1 MRISI
6 PKNHPRAVSLGIR
19 EMLVD
24 GLKAGLVVEEGLI
37 AHGRGETFDYLI
49 GEKTTPSA
57 IMAINTAAALLL
69 MSSHPIISVNGNFA
83 ALCGKEII
91 NLSRAC
97 GALIEVNLFYHSVRR
112 ERAIQNHLE
121 KLGATDVLGVGRD
134 RSAKIPNLNGERKR
148 VDPRGI
154 AVADTV
160 FVPLEDGDRTEA
172 LIRMGKKV
180 IAVDLNPLSRT
191 AVHATIC
198 IVDNV
203 VRVIPILIQMILEL
217 KGKNRHSLTSM
228 IRRFDKLR
236 NLNESLK
243 LIRLGGSEISATV

>member
-6 PKNHPRAVSLGIR
+6 PKDHPRAVSLGIR
-19 EMLVD
+19 EMIVD
-24 GLKAGLVVEEGLI
+24 GLKEGLVVEEGLI

-49 GEKTTPSA
+49 GEKTTPNA

-69 MSSHPIISVNGNFA
+69 SSRHPVISVNGNFA

-91 NLSRAC
+91 ELSRAC
-97 GALIEVNLFYHSVRR
+97 GAPIEVNLFYHSVRR
-112 ERAIQNHLE
+112 ERAIKSHLE
-121 KLGATDVLGVGRD
+121 RLGATDVLGVGRN
-134 RSAKIPNLNGERKR
+134 RTATIPNLNGERKR

-154 AVADTV
+154 ALADTV

-172 LIRMGKKV
+172 LIEMGKKV

-203 VRVIPILIQMILEL
+203 VRVIPILIQIILEL
-217 KGKNRHSLTSM
+217 KNKNRHSLTNM
-228 IRRFDKLR
+228 ISRFDNFR
-236 NLNESLK
+236 NLDESLR
-243 LIRLGGSEISATV
+243 LIRLGGSEISATI

>member
-6 PKNHPRAVSLGIR
+6 PKDHPRAVSLGIR
-19 EMLVD
+19 EMIVD
-24 GLKAGLVVEEGLI
+24 GLKEGLVVEEGLI

-49 GEKTTPSA
+49 GEKTTPNA

-69 MSSHPIISVNGNFA
+69 SSRHPVISVNGNFA

-91 NLSRAC
+91 ELSRAC
-97 GALIEVNLFYHSVRR
+97 GAPIEVNLFYHSVRR
-112 ERAIQNHLE
+112 ERAIKSHLE
-121 KLGATDVLGVGRD
+121 RLGATDVLGVGRD
-134 RSAKIPNLNGERKR
+134 RSATIPNLNGERKR

-154 AVADTV
+154 ALADTV

-172 LIRMGKKV
+172 LIKMGKKV

-203 VRVIPILIQMILEL
+203 VRVIPILIQIILEL
-217 KGKNRHSLTSM
+217 KNKNRHSLTNM
-228 IRRFDKLR
+228 ISRFDNFR
-236 NLNESLK
+236 NLDESLR
-243 LIRLGGSEISATV
+243 LIRLGGSEISATI

>member
-1 MRISI
+1 M
-6 PKNHPRAVSLGIR
+6 
-19 EMLVD
+19 
-24 GLKAGLVVEEGLI
+24 
-37 AHGRGETFDYLI
+37 
-49 GEKTTPSA
+49 
-57 IMAINTAAALLL
+57 
-69 MSSHPIISVNGNFA
+69 
-83 ALCGKEII
+83 
-91 NLSRAC
+91 
-97 GALIEVNLFYHSVRR
+97 
-112 ERAIQNHLE
+112 
-121 KLGATDVLGVGRD
+121 
-134 RSAKIPNLNGERKR
+134 KIPNLNGERKR

-172 LIRMGKKV
+172 LIRMGKRV

-203 VRVIPILIQMILEL
+203 VRVIPILIQIILET

-228 IRRFDKLR
+228 IERFDNLR

>member
-6 PKNHPRAVSLGIR
+6 PKDHPRAVSLGIR
-19 EMLVD
+19 EMIVD
-24 GLKAGLVVEEGLI
+24 GLKEGLVVEEGLI

-49 GEKTTPSA
+49 GEKTTPNA

-69 MSSHPIISVNGNFA
+69 SSRHPVISVNGNFA

-91 NLSRAC
+91 ELSRAC
-97 GALIEVNLFYHSVRR
+97 GAPIEVNLFYHSVRR
-112 ERAIQNHLE
+112 ERAIKSHLE
-121 KLGATDVLGVGRD
+121 RLGATDVLGVGRN
-134 RSAKIPNLNGERKR
+134 RTATIPNLNGERKR

-154 AVADTV
+154 ALADTV

-172 LIRMGKKV
+172 LIKMGKKV

-203 VRVIPILIQMILEL
+203 VRVIPILIQIILEL
-217 KGKNRHSLTSM
+217 KNKNRHSLTNM
-228 IRRFDKLR
+228 ISRFDNFR
-236 NLNESLK
+236 NLDESLR
-243 LIRLGGSEISATV
+243 LIRLGGSEISATI

>member
-6 PKNHPRAVSLGIR
+6 PKDHPRAVSLRIR

-24 GLKAGLVVEEGLI
+24 GLKSGLVAEEGLI

-49 GEKTTPSA
+49 GEKTTPNA

-69 MSSHPIISVNGNFA
+69 TSNHPIISVNGNFA

-91 NLSRAC
+91 ELSRAC

-112 ERAIQNHLE
+112 DRAIKNHLE
-121 KLGATDVLGVGRD
+121 GLGAANVLGVGRD
-134 RSAKIPNLNGERKR
+134 RVATIPNLKGERRR

-154 AVADTV
+154 SVADTV

-191 AVHATIC
+191 AVHSTIC

-203 VRVIPILIQMILEL
+203 VRVIPILIQMIMEL
-217 KGKNRHSLTSM
+217 KSKNRHSLTNM
-228 IRRFDKLR
+228 ISRFDNIS
-236 NLNESLK
+236 NLNESQR
-243 LIRLGGSEISATV
+243 LIRLGGSEISATI

>member
-6 PKNHPRAVSLGIR
+6 PKDHPRAVSLGIR
-19 EMLVD
+19 EMIVD
-24 GLKAGLVVEEGLI
+24 GLKEGLVVEEGLI

-49 GEKTTPSA
+49 GEKTTPNA

-69 MSSHPIISVNGNFA
+69 SSRHPVISVNGNFA

-91 NLSRAC
+91 ELSGAC
-97 GALIEVNLFYHSVRR
+97 GAPIEVNLFYHSVRR
-112 ERAIQNHLE
+112 ERAIKSHLE
-121 KLGATDVLGVGRD
+121 RLGATDVLGVGRN
-134 RSAKIPNLNGERKR
+134 RTATIPNLNGERKR

-154 AVADTV
+154 ALADTV

-172 LIRMGKKV
+172 LIKMGKKV

-203 VRVIPILIQMILEL
+203 VRVIPILIQIILEL
-217 KGKNRHSLTSM
+217 KNKNRHSLTNM
-228 IRRFDKLR
+228 ISRFDNFR
-236 NLNESLK
+236 NLDESLR
-243 LIRLGGSEISATV
+243 LIRLGGSEISATI

>member
-1 MRISI
+1 MRIRI
-6 PKNHPRAVSLGIR
+6 PKNHPRAVSLRIR

-37 AHGRGETFDYLI
+37 AHGRGETFDYLM

-69 MSSHPIISVNGNFA
+69 TSTHPIISVNGNFA

-97 GALIEVNLFYHSVRR
+97 GALIEVNLFYHSARR
-112 ERAIQNHLE
+112 ERTIKNHLE
-121 KLGATDVLGVGRD
+121 KLGATNVLGVGKD
-134 RSAKIPNLNGERKR
+134 RNAKIPNLNGERKR

-203 VRVIPILIQMILEL
+203 VRVIPILIQIILEL

-228 IRRFDKLR
+228 IKRFDNLR

>member
-6 PKNHPRAVSLGIR
+6 PKDHPRATSLRIR

-24 GLKAGLVVEEGLI
+24 GLKLGLVAEEGLI
-37 AHGRGETFDYLI
+37 AHGRGEAFDYLI

-57 IMAINTAAALLL
+57 IVAINAAAAMFLT
-69 MSSHPIISVNGNFA
+69 SNHPIISVNGNFA

-91 NLSRAC
+91 ELNRAC
-97 GALIEVNLFYHSVRR
+97 GAQVEVNIFYHSMRR
-112 ERAIQNHLE
+112 ERAIKNHLQR
-121 KLGATDVLGVGRD
+121 LGATDILGVDRD
-134 RSAKIPNLNGERKR
+134 RTAIIPNLNGERKQ

-160 FVPLEDGDRTEA
+160 FVPLEDGDRTDA

-180 IAVDLNPLSRT
+180 VAVDLNPLSRT
-191 AVHATIC
+191 AVRATIC

-203 VRVIPILIQMILEL
+203 VRVIPILIQRILEL
-217 KGKNRHSLTSM
+217 KSSNRDSLTNILNS
-228 IRRFDKLR
+228 FDNIR
-236 NLNESLK
+236 NLNESLR
-243 LIRLGGSEISATV
+243 LIRIGGSEISATT

>member
-6 PKNHPRAVSLGIR
+6 PKDHPRAVSLGIR
-19 EMLVD
+19 EMIVD
-24 GLKAGLVVEEGLI
+24 GLKEGLVVEEGLI

-49 GEKTTPSA
+49 GEKTTPNA

-69 MSSHPIISVNGNFA
+69 SSRHPVISVNGNFA

-91 NLSRAC
+91 ELSRAC
-97 GALIEVNLFYHSVRR
+97 GAPIEVNLFYHSVRR
-112 ERAIQNHLE
+112 ERAIKSHLE
-121 KLGATDVLGVGRD
+121 RLGATDVLGVGRN
-134 RSAKIPNLNGERKR
+134 RTATIPNLNGERKR

-154 AVADTV
+154 ALADTV

-172 LIRMGKKV
+172 LIKMGKKV

-203 VRVIPILIQMILEL
+203 VRVIPILIQIILEL
-217 KGKNRHSLTSM
+217 KNKNRHSLTNM
-228 IRRFDKLR
+228 ISRFDNFR
-236 NLNESLK
+236 NLGESLR
-243 LIRLGGSEISATV
+243 LIRLGGSEISATI

>member
-6 PKNHPRAVSLGIR
+6 PKDHPRAVSLGIR
-19 EMLVD
+19 EMIVD
-24 GLKAGLVVEEGLI
+24 GLKGGLVVEEGLI

-49 GEKTTPSA
+49 GEKTTPNA

-69 MSSHPIISVNGNFA
+69 SSRHPVISVNGNFA

-91 NLSRAC
+91 ELSRAC
-97 GALIEVNLFYHSVRR
+97 GAPIEVNLFYHSVRR
-112 ERAIQNHLE
+112 ERAIKSHLE
-121 KLGATDVLGVGRD
+121 RLGATDVLGVGRN
-134 RSAKIPNLNGERKR
+134 RTATIPNLNGERKR

-154 AVADTV
+154 ALADTV

-172 LIRMGKKV
+172 LIKMGKKV

-203 VRVIPILIQMILEL
+203 VRVIPILIQIILEL
-217 KGKNRHSLTSM
+217 KNKNRHSLTNM
-228 IRRFDKLR
+228 ISRFDNFR
-236 NLNESLK
+236 NLDESLR
-243 LIRLGGSEISATV
+243 LIRLGGSEISATI

>member
-6 PKNHPRAVSLGIR
+6 PKDHPRAVSLGIR

-24 GLKAGLVVEEGLI
+24 GLKSGLVVEEGLI

-49 GEKTTPSA
+49 GEKTTPNA
-57 IMAINTAAALLL
+57 IMAINSAAALLL
-69 MSSHPIISVNGNFA
+69 TSRQTIISVNGNFA

-91 NLSRAC
+91 ELSRVC
-97 GALIEVNLFYHSVRR
+97 GALIEVNLFYHSALR
-112 ERAIQNHLE
+112 ERAIKNHLE
-121 KLGATDVLGVGRD
+121 RLGATDVLGVGMD
-134 RSAKIPNLNGERKR
+134 RNATIPSLKGERKH

-154 AVADTV
+154 ALADTV

-217 KGKNRHSLTSM
+217 KGKNKHSLTKM
-228 IRRFDKLR
+228 ITRFDNLR
-236 NLNESLK
+236 NLNESLS
-243 LIRLGGSEISATV
+243 LIRLGGSEISATI

>member
-6 PKNHPRAVSLGIR
+6 PKDHPRAVSLGIR
-19 EMLVD
+19 EMIVD
-24 GLKAGLVVEEGLI
+24 GLKEGLVVEEGLI

-49 GEKTTPSA
+49 GEKTTPNA

-69 MSSHPIISVNGNFA
+69 SSRHPVISVNGNFA

-91 NLSRAC
+91 ELSRAC
-97 GALIEVNLFYHSVRR
+97 GAPIEVNLFYHSVRR
-112 ERAIQNHLE
+112 ERAIKSHLE
-121 KLGATDVLGVGRD
+121 RLGATDFLGVGRN
-134 RSAKIPNLNGERKR
+134 RTATIPNLNGERKR

-154 AVADTV
+154 ALADTV

-172 LIRMGKKV
+172 LIKMGKKV

-203 VRVIPILIQMILEL
+203 VRVIPILIQIILEL
-217 KGKNRHSLTSM
+217 KNKNRHSLTNM
-228 IRRFDKLR
+228 ISRFDNFR
-236 NLNESLK
+236 NLDESLR
-243 LIRLGGSEISATV
+243 LIRLGGSEISATI

>member
-6 PKNHPRAVSLGIR
+6 PKDHPRAVSLEIR
-19 EMLVD
+19 EMIVD
-24 GLKAGLVVEEGLI
+24 GLKEGLVVEEGLI

-49 GEKTTPSA
+49 GEKTTPNA

-69 MSSHPIISVNGNFA
+69 SSRHPVISVNGNFA

-91 NLSRAC
+91 ELSRAC
-97 GALIEVNLFYHSVRR
+97 GAPIEVNLFYHSVRR
-112 ERAIQNHLE
+112 ERAIKSHLE
-121 KLGATDVLGVGRD
+121 RLGATDVLGVGRN
-134 RSAKIPNLNGERKR
+134 RTATISNLNGERKR
-148 VDPRGI
+148 VDPMGI
-154 AVADTV
+154 ALADTV

-172 LIRMGKKV
+172 LIKMGKKV

-203 VRVIPILIQMILEL
+203 VRVIPILIQIILEL
-217 KGKNRHSLTSM
+217 KNKNRHSLTNM
-228 IRRFDKLR
+228 ISRFDNFR
-236 NLNESLK
+236 NLDESLR
-243 LIRLGGSEISATV
+243 LIRLGGSEISATI

>member
-6 PKNHPRAVSLGIR
+6 PKDHPRAVSLGIR
-19 EMLVD
+19 EMIVD
-24 GLKAGLVVEEGLI
+24 GLKEGLVVEEGLI

-49 GEKTTPSA
+49 GEKTTPNA

-69 MSSHPIISVNGNFA
+69 SSKHPVISVNGNFA

-91 NLSRAC
+91 ELSRAC
-97 GALIEVNLFYHSVRR
+97 GAPIEVNLFYHSVRR
-112 ERAIQNHLE
+112 ERAIKSHLE
-121 KLGATDVLGVGRD
+121 RLGATDVLGVGRN
-134 RSAKIPNLNGERKR
+134 RTATIPNLNGERKR

-154 AVADTV
+154 ALADTV

-172 LIRMGKKV
+172 LIKMGKKV

-203 VRVIPILIQMILEL
+203 VRVIPILIQIILEL
-217 KGKNRHSLTSM
+217 KNKNRHSLTNM
-228 IRRFDKLR
+228 ISRFDNFR
-236 NLNESLK
+236 NLDESLR
-243 LIRLGGSEISATV
+243 LIRLGGSEISATI

>member
-6 PKNHPRAVSLGIR
+6 PKDHPRAVSLGIR
-19 EMLVD
+19 EMIVD
-24 GLKAGLVVEEGLI
+24 GLKEGLVVEEGLI

-49 GEKTTPSA
+49 GEKTTPNA

-69 MSSHPIISVNGNFA
+69 SSRHPVISVNGNFA

-91 NLSRAC
+91 ELSRAC
-97 GALIEVNLFYHSVRR
+97 GAPIEVNLFYHSVRR
-112 ERAIQNHLE
+112 ERAIKSHLE
-121 KLGATDVLGVGRD
+121 RLGATDVLGVGRN
-134 RSAKIPNLNGERKR
+134 RTATISNLNGERKR

-154 AVADTV
+154 ALADTV

-172 LIRMGKKV
+172 LIKMGKKV

-203 VRVIPILIQMILEL
+203 VRVIPILIQIILEL
-217 KGKNRHSLTSM
+217 KNKNRHSFTNM
-228 IRRFDKLR
+228 ISRFDNFR
-236 NLNESLK
+236 NLDESLR
-243 LIRLGGSEISATV
+243 LIRLGGSEISATI

>member
-37 AHGRGETFDYLI
+37 AHGRGETFDYLM

-69 MSSHPIISVNGNFA
+69 TSSHPIISVNGNFA

-97 GALIEVNLFYHSVRR
+97 GALVEVNLFYHSVRR
-112 ERAIQNHLE
+112 ERAIKNHLE
-121 KLGATDVLGVGRD
+121 KLGATNVLGVGRD

-203 VRVIPILIQMILEL
+203 IRVIPILIQMILEL

-228 IRRFDKLR
+228 IKRFDNLR

>member
-6 PKNHPRAVSLGIR
+6 PKDHPRAVSLEIR
-19 EMLVD
+19 EMIVD
-24 GLKAGLVVEEGLI
+24 GLKEGLVVEEGLI

-49 GEKTTPSA
+49 GEKTTPNA

-69 MSSHPIISVNGNFA
+69 SSRHPVISVNGNFA

-91 NLSRAC
+91 ELSRAC
-97 GALIEVNLFYHSVRR
+97 GAPIEVNLFYHSVRR
-112 ERAIQNHLE
+112 ERAIKSHLE
-121 KLGATDVLGVGRD
+121 RLGATDVLGVGRN
-134 RSAKIPNLNGERKR
+134 RTATISNLNGERKR

-154 AVADTV
+154 ALADTV

-172 LIRMGKKV
+172 LIKMGKKV

-203 VRVIPILIQMILEL
+203 VRVIPILIQIILEL
-217 KGKNRHSLTSM
+217 KNKNRHSLTNM
-228 IRRFDKLR
+228 ISRFDNFR
-236 NLNESLK
+236 NLDESLR
-243 LIRLGGSEISATV
+243 LIRLGGSEISATI

>member
-228 IRRFDKLR
+228 IRRFDNLR

>member
-6 PKNHPRAVSLGIR
+6 PKDHPRAVSLGIR
-19 EMLVD
+19 EMIVD
-24 GLKAGLVVEEGLI
+24 GLKEGLVVEEGLI

-49 GEKTTPSA
+49 GEKTTPNA

-69 MSSHPIISVNGNFA
+69 SSRHPVISVNGNFA

-91 NLSRAC
+91 ELSRAC
-97 GALIEVNLFYHSVRR
+97 GAPIEVNLFYHSVRR
-112 ERAIQNHLE
+112 ERVIKSHLE
-121 KLGATDVLGVGRD
+121 KLGATDVLGVGRN
-134 RSAKIPNLNGERKR
+134 RTATISNLNGERKR

-154 AVADTV
+154 ALADTV

-172 LIRMGKKV
+172 LIKMGKKV

-203 VRVIPILIQMILEL
+203 VRVIPILIQIILEL
-217 KGKNRHSLTSM
+217 KNKNRHSLTNM
-228 IRRFDKLR
+228 ISRFDNFR
-236 NLNESLK
+236 NLDESLR
-243 LIRLGGSEISATV
+243 LIRLGGSEISATI